1 VIITPLLNVAA
12 GPFSQRIFI
21 ALEGMYLPVT
31 RLYWVKYCSY
41 NIEMILFNV
50 CSKAFVLDGVMID

>member
-1 VIITPLLNVAA
+1 
-12 GPFSQRIFI
+12 
-21 ALEGMYLPVT
+21 MYLPVT